1 MIKQHKIVFG
11 NQSTYCSGSPG
22 FVFVQSQY
30 NREPHGAQRR
40 RQPRPRRAAAVSMGS
55 GGVCGGGSL
64 SSFSSD
70 ALQNAANNVE
80 PRTRCGLLS
89 EVSADASF
97 QLLQGEIKEA
107 GRTWREPFYSN
118 ETQLPW
124 LSLIYSSSKQ
134 SLSGSRA
141 DEPLKNIYIISP
153 ASKYLVKD

>member
-1 MIKQHKIVFG
+1 MLQFSLSFILSYKCTRNRKYQIFSPTLQLFNKSPFRFLHIKKKVLWSLEMIKQHKIVFG

-40 RQPRPRRAAAVSMGS
+40 RRPRPQRAAAVSMGS

-80 PRTRCGLLS
+80 PRTRWGS
-89 EVSADASF
+89 SARSQQTLPF
-97 QLLQGEIKEA
+97 SCC
-107 GRTWREPFYSN
+107 RE
-118 ETQLPW
+118 
-124 LSLIYSSSKQ
+124 K
-134 SLSGSRA
+134 
-141 DEPLKNIYIISP
+141 
-153 ASKYLVKD
+153 